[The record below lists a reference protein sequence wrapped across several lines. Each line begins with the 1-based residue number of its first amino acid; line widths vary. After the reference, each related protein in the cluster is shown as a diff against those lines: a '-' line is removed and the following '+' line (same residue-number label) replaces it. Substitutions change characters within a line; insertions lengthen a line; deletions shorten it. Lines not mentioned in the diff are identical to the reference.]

1 MTSEEHDEHMK
12 RTDRVLTTAY
22 HFTNGNTMA
31 FDQFGQQ
38 MPEYQGRDALKQIKL
53 DYPNLTVEHG
63 SWR

>member
-1 MTSEEHDEHMK
+1 MTGEEHDEHLK

-38 MPEYQGRDALKQIKL
+38 MPEYQGRDATLRIKQ
-53 DYPNLTVEHG
+53 DYPNIIIEYG
-63 SWR
+63 QFR